1 MEKLA
6 IRLGQRLREL
16 RGEQSQ
22 RAFARKLGISK
33 STLNRMEM
41 GEQNVTLDTLD
52 VLCTRL
58 KCDVA
63 GLFSGQSSRGKTE
76 RTP

>member
-22 RAFARKLGISK
+22 RGFARKLGISK
-33 STLNRMEM
+33 STLSRMEM

-52 VLCTRL
+52 VLCQRL
-58 KCDVA
+58 KCDIG
-63 GLFSGQSSRGKTE
+63 GLFAEIFVKRGK
-76 RTP
+76 